1 MHCTGL
7 PIFILLS
14 LSLQVVLAGTAY
26 DYNTDDY
33 NGDYVDDY
41 KLEEIDTPSYICPGE
56 HIYIEISL
64 LCDGFKD
71 CLDGMD
77 ENVEIC
83 KIYGRTTTESPSPMI
98 HTAPPTTADPLDYF
112 DYGNCEAGT
121 YQCPSYPG
129 LCLVSETLCDGRAD
143 CPGGEDETNCH
154 GSARPDL
161 HSYSASYDN
170 DIRMS
175 GPSSSTTNSN
185 NEEEVTRIRT
195 SDGEVRTSTNDIVDP
210 LENNIFYAKKKPV
223 VPAPSH
229 TEYSN
234 EETTN
239 SNSDVP
245 ETGNAETPVF
255 PALISHNRP
264 TLVVKKKPTI
274 VKIPIKPIQEFSVH
288 SFNAVYKQRPND
300 KQAIEL
306 GETESVHH
314 VPDPSTLSNE
324 EAEAMMEAML
334 AGDGSFVPAAETS
347 TIVPATT
354 ASTPTTETTTTA
366 ASTTATTTTESTTAT
381 TTTVENVDTTS
392 PTKPCKHV
400 LHESSVRKQRKK
412 VKGLLGQL
420 MRQMTKLA
428 ASDLDNSNVNLSIK
442 IGGSDHPSST
452 NDSES
457 PSTSERSKEP
467 KIRINL
473 ELVL

>member
-26 DYNTDDY
+26 DYTDDY
-33 NGDYVDDY
+33 NSDYVDDY
-41 KLEEIDTPSYICPGE
+41 KLEENDTPSYICPGE

-64 LCDGFKD
+64 LCDGFED

-143 CPGGEDETNCH
+143 CPGGEDEMNCH
-154 GSARPDL
+154 GSARPDF

-195 SDGEVRTSTNDIVDP
+195 SDSEVRTSTNDIVDP

-223 VPAPSH
+223 VPLPSH
-229 TEYSN
+229 AEYSN
-234 EETTN
+234 EQTAN
-239 SNSDVP
+239 LNSDVP
-245 ETGNAETPVF
+245 ETGNTETPVF
-255 PALISHNRP
+255 HDLISHNRP

-300 KQAIEL
+300 KQAVEL
-306 GETESVHH
+306 EETESVHYA
-314 VPDPSTLSNE
+314 PDPSTLSNE
-324 EAEAMMEAML
+324 EAEAMMVAML
-334 AGDGSFVPAAETS
+334 AGEGGFVPAAETS
-347 TIVPATT
+347 TIIPATT
-354 ASTPTTETTTTA
+354 ATTSTTETTTTA
-366 ASTTATTTTESTTAT
+366 ATTTTTAATTTTATAT
-381 TTTVENVDTTS
+381 TATVENVETTS
-392 PTKPCKHV
+392 TTKPCKHA
-400 LHESSVRKQRKK
+400 LRQSSVRKQRKK

-442 IGGSDHPSST
+442 IGGSDHSSSA
-452 NDSES
+452 NDS
-457 PSTSERSKEP
+457 PNTSERSKEP